1 MHSILIISRINSS
14 HYIYERNF
22 TDKKIYNYKIHGFTY
37 FVHLQ
42 SFHFLSQAKKN
53 FFLTNRYFIF
63 LIVILVKL
71 FLLLLIQT
79 LTKNVTC

>member
-42 SFHFLSQAKKN
+42 SFHFLNQAKI
-53 FFLTNRYFIF
+53 FLTNRYFIF